1 MNASM
6 FESTVRPVGT
16 AQQSSGR
23 SLPAAAVWALPA
35 GALLI
40 ALHWLFPVGPRTPE
54 GIARQFT
61 SPVPLFVGEYLLF
74 LGGFVVL
81 LFGVMALADYLAGP
95 DARRW
100 SRAAGI
106 LSVTAIAIFLP
117 GIGIPTIAFP
127 GLGDLFLSGHP
138 QVGIAIDAFSRGHFG
153 PYVPVELLVMLAMSI
168 AGAMAMGIA
177 GWRSRAI
184 PRWSSIAYPIGFVLN
199 MTDTPGIAWVGVA
212 LLVVSG
218 VFIARRLNRAKAG
231 L

>member
-6 FESTVRPVGT
+6 FESVG
-16 AQQSSGR
+16 APQEGSGR

-61 SPVPLFVGEYLLF
+61 SPFPLFVGEYLLF

-81 LFGVMALADYLAGP
+81 LVGVMALADYLAGP
-95 DARRW
+95 NARRW
-100 SRAAGI
+100 SRTAGI
-106 LSVTAIAIFLP
+106 LSVTAIAVFLP

-138 QVGIAIDAFSRGHFG
+138 EVGIAIDAFSRGHFG
-153 PYVPVELLVMLAMSI
+153 PSVPVELLVMLAISI
-168 AGAMAMGIA
+168 AGAVAMGTA
-177 GWRSRAI
+177 AWRSRAI
-184 PRWSSIAYPIGFVLN
+184 PRWSSIVYPIGFVLN
-199 MTDTPGIAWVGVA
+199 MTDTPGIAWVGLA

-218 VFIARRLNRAKAG
+218 TFIARQASRA
-231 L
+231 